1 MIMQPTKCRS
11 STTGQRP
18 SLAMTRATPSS
29 RSSRPSRQN
38 SGSSRRRRN
47 FRSISCGTI
56 TISTACSNAPRC
68 RRSSARPT
76 ITRKKLI
83 NVALVAVC
91 LVFPFALTGD
101 YAYAEW
107 GNKPVAFVGCGGLGG
122 ARAVEQLRLHAV
134 ELQMVPIRS
143 AIHILFPDWPTPPS
157 ASDTPGAQVSHS
169 VLFGDVADRQ
179 ADAPARGL
187 LQIPDFRARERRTEN
202 DVLYRGK
209 PAVRNDRGDRGN
221 VGIIRSP
228 VRASIL
234 PDCGARGVILVPTA
248 TIGQRKNFRH
258 ENGR

>member
-1 MIMQPTKCRS
+1 M
-11 STTGQRP
+11 
-18 SLAMTRATPSS
+18 
-29 RSSRPSRQN
+29 
-38 SGSSRRRRN
+38 
-47 FRSISCGTI
+47 
-56 TISTACSNAPRC
+56 
-68 RRSSARPT
+68 
-76 ITRKKLI
+76 
-83 NVALVAVC
+83 C

-187 LQIPDFRARERRTEN
+187 LQIPNFRARERRTEN

-234 PDCGARGVILVPTA
+234 PDRARWASTPCRDPLPVIHGARVLVSIRILD
-248 TIGQRKNFRH
+248 
-258 ENGR
+258 

>member
-1 MIMQPTKCRS
+1 M
-11 STTGQRP
+11 
-18 SLAMTRATPSS
+18 
-29 RSSRPSRQN
+29 
-38 SGSSRRRRN
+38 
-47 FRSISCGTI
+47 
-56 TISTACSNAPRC
+56 
-68 RRSSARPT
+68 
-76 ITRKKLI
+76 
-83 NVALVAVC
+83 C